1 MLPKS
6 GKTLNNSFTLRMRTG
21 FPSTTNLFLGLVVL
35 LVRPI
40 DLMIRC
46 ITNRVLLRP

>member
-1 MLPKS
+1 MLHKS
-6 GKTLNNSFTLRMRTG
+6 GKTLNNSSTLRTRIG
-21 FPSTTNLFLGLVVL
+21 FQSTTNLFLGLVVH